1 MSCSSQRVRP
11 LKLPAIDTLLTQGPK
26 PTMKFDLAYCLSLDD
41 KLSIYDVRDL
51 NFDETMAFDSGKE
64 RFQCPNDEC
73 RAAFDAANVLTTF
86 NAKNVNYVRTPHFKN
101 TPGTRHVAECPYASL
116 KAPSSVMEAGGVEKD
131 DSREEHFP
139 SELLLTRRQY
149 VRKPPTSASAADAL
163 RDAST
168 THLTDNQTNYSG
180 HEPAPDK
187 TSVFAHPVECFVSNF
202 EDKDLLKRM
211 PLKVGEH
218 SAPYG
223 SFFKKIEYLTDNKGL
238 IYWGKIKQIKDY
250 TQSFRI
256 DFEQKVWFKQLDEAK
271 KKPYSVNV
279 YLSKK
284 LIENYRKRKAFLE
297 EIKHAIDSD
306 KALFCFFY
314 GVTPELQQVPSK
326 KNPEQTFG
334 VFSANIENLDHFII
348 REAPILEG

>member
-1 MSCSSQRVRP
+1 
-11 LKLPAIDTLLTQGPK
+11 
-26 PTMKFDLAYCLSLDD
+26 MKFDLAYCLSLDD

-51 NFDETMAFDSGKE
+51 NFDETVAFDSAKE
-64 RFQCPNDEC
+64 DFQCPNDAC
-73 RAAFDAANVLTTF
+73 RLAFDAANVLTTF

-101 TPGTRHVAECPYASL
+101 TPSTRHVADCPYVSL
-116 KAPSSVMEAGGVEKD
+116 KVSAGVEGAETD
-131 DSREEHFP
+131 DGREEHFP

-149 VRKPPTSASAADAL
+149 VRKPSSPASAAVDGPVVSMATSET
-163 RDAST
+163 ASIEQPGRET
-168 THLTDNQTNYSG
+168 
-180 HEPAPDK
+180 APDK
-187 TSVFAHPVECFVSNF
+187 TSVFAHPVECYVSNF
-202 EDKDLLKRM
+202 ADKELLKRM

-218 SAPYG
+218 TAPYA
-223 SFFKKIEYLTDNKGL
+223 SFFKKVEYLTDNKGL
-238 IYWGKIKQIKDY
+238 IYWGRIKEIKDY

-256 DFEQKVWFKQLDEAK
+256 DFEQKVWFKQADEAK

-306 KALFCFFY
+306 AQLYCFFY
-314 GVTPELQQVPSK
+314 GVTPELKQVPSK

-348 REAPILEG
+348 REAPGMGD

>member
-1 MSCSSQRVRP
+1 
-11 LKLPAIDTLLTQGPK
+11 
-26 PTMKFDLAYCLSLDD
+26 MKFDLAYCLSLDD

-51 NFDETMAFDSGKE
+51 NFDETLAFDSAKE
-64 RFQCPNDEC
+64 HFQCPNDRC
-73 RAAFDAANVLTTF
+73 RAAFEATNVLTTF

-101 TPGTRHVAECPYASL
+101 TPGTRHVADCPYASL
-116 KAPSSVMEAGGVEKD
+116 KASGVDGAETD
-131 DSREEHFP
+131 DGREEHFP

-149 VRKPPTSASAADAL
+149 VRRPSSPAAAATDAQDAPAPSPSASLA
-163 RDAST
+163 
-168 THLTDNQTNYSG
+168 QPSG
-180 HEPAPDK
+180 RESSPGK

-202 EDKDLLKRM
+202 ADKELLKRM

-218 SAPYG
+218 TAPYA

-238 IYWGKIKQIKDY
+238 IYWGRIKQIKDY

-256 DFEQKVWFKQLDEAK
+256 DFEQKVWFKQADEAK

-284 LIENYRKRKAFLE
+284 LIEGYRKRQAFLQ
-297 EIKHAIDSD
+297 EIKHAIDSE
-306 KALFCFFY
+306 AELYCFFY
-314 GVTPELQQVPSK
+314 GVTPALTQVPSR

-348 REAPILEG
+348 REAPGLEAT